1 MYKNPNSAVDVVVV
15 DGDRLLLVRRGRDP
29 FKGKWALPGG
39 FVEYG
44 ESIEDAA
51 VREVKEETGITVAL
65 EDILGVYSDP
75 ERDPRGHTVTVVFV
89 GRPVEGDVVA
99 GDDAAAAEW
108 MDIHTLVHK
117 ELAFDHGL
125 VVTDLNRWRQKRQT
139 FWSGKKRV

>member
-1 MYKNPNSAVDVVVV
+1 M
-15 DGDRLLLVRRGRDP
+15 
-29 FKGKWALPGG
+29 
-39 FVEYG
+39 EYG

-51 VREVKEETGITVAL
+51 VREVKEETGITVVL

-89 GRPVEGDVVA
+89 GRAVEGDAVA

-108 MDIHTLVHK
+108 KDMRKIDHK
-117 ELAFDHGL
+117 ELAFDHDL
-125 VVTDLNRWRQKRQT
+125 VVTDLSQWLQRRQT